1 MGYLRDRV
9 RGCRRAAAVADH
21 GGGEIALRGMVM
33 SLGGEIATPPN
44 VARSGPSAEGI
55 EKQAAIAALHHR
67 VAQARQ
73 PHGPIAK
80 IVGFP
85 AALRYAAGAEE
96 SLGDVTVARLLE
108 PAIER
113 SQCEHQAF

>member
-1 MGYLRDRV
+1 
-9 RGCRRAAAVADH
+9 
-21 GGGEIALRGMVM
+21 M

-55 EKQAAIAALHHR
+55 EQQAAIAALHHR
-67 VAQARQ
+67 VAQACQ

-85 AALRYAAGAEE
+85 AALRHAAGAEE
-96 SLGDVTVARLLE
+96 SLGDVPIARFLK
-108 PAIER
+108 AAVER
-113 SQCEHQAF
+113 SQGEDQTITSSGG